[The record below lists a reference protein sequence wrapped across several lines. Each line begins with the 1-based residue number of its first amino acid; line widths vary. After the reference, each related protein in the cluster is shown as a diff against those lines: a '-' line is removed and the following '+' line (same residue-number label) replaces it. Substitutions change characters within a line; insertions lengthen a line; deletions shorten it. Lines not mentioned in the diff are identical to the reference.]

1 MKIAIYTICKN
12 EEKHVERWYES
23 SKEADYHILADTGS
37 TDRTIEIAR
46 DLGITIS
53 SITVSPFRFDEAR
66 NLSLDLVPEDAD
78 YCIALD
84 VDEILMPGWR
94 QALEEAF
101 TKGIDRPLYRR
112 IEAFNDD
119 GTPATEFDGFKVHRR
134 KGMTW
139 LYPIHEFP
147 QWTEERK
154 EIQQYIT
161 GFVVHHLQDKTK
173 SRSQYLP
180 LLELAV
186 KEKPDSRNLY
196 YLGREYI
203 YNNKYKKAKR
213 TLIKYLKVGTF
224 NQERSTAC
232 RMLSEVDPVN
242 AEEWLLKATDEFP
255 SRESALALAQH
266 YYRKKQWEECRLVA
280 KLALGYT
287 EKNTKFLSEAWAWT
301 HMADELVAISSWA
314 LQDYE
319 TAYKHG
325 KKAVE
330 ISPNDE
336 LLINSLHL
344 YEKKVKDGNNT

>member
-37 TDRTIEIAR
+37 TDRTVEIAR

-84 VDEILMPGWR
+84 VDEILTPGWR
-94 QALEEAF
+94 QPLEEAF
-101 TKGIDRPLYRR
+101 AKGIDRPLYRR
-112 IEAFNDD
+112 IETFNDD
-119 GTPATEFDGFKVHRR
+119 GTPANEFNGFKVHRR

-147 QWTEERK
+147 HWTEERK
-154 EIQQYIT
+154 EVQQYVT
-161 GFVVHHLQDKTK
+161 GIEIHHLQDKTK

-196 YLGREYI
+196 YLGREYT
-203 YNNKYKKAKR
+203 YNNDYKKAKR
-213 TLIKYLKVGTF
+213 TLIRYLKKGF
-224 NQERSTAC
+224 FKQERSSAC
-232 RMLSEVDPVN
+232 RMLSKVDPEN
-242 AEEWLLKATDEFP
+242 TEEWLLKATDEYP
-255 SRESALALAQH
+255 SRESALALAQ
-266 YYRKKQWEECRLVA
+266 YYFEKKMWEECRLVA

-287 EKNTKFLSEAWAWT
+287 EKNSDFLCEAWAWT
-301 HMADELVAISSWA
+301 HMGDELIAISSYA

-319 TAYKHG
+319 TAYEHG
-325 KKAVE
+325 KKALE

-336 LLINSLHL
+336 KLILSFRL
-344 YEKKVKDGNNT
+344 YEKKVKDGNTK